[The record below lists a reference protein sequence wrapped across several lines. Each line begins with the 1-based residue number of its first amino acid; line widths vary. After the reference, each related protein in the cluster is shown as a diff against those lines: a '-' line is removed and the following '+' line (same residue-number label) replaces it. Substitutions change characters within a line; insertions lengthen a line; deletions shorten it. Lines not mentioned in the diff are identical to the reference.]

1 MGKKLLRAA
10 LLAAALVLVLTT
22 AAFAAEGDI
31 HPVNATSAEKSGE
44 DGYTVTY
51 TNAAIAD
58 KQCVLLVVTGTYE
71 EGVADYTISES
82 TIQYIDQTAAD
93 SSGSVSFTYIPKSTP
108 DSLVLLGVEGQ
119 SGPILL
125 ATVESKGV
133 TVTGSVDYVGT
144 TSPVAAIYDT
154 AGQQVGTSVMV
165 AGDGT
170 YTLTSV
176 PAGATYYV
184 KVTKSG
190 CVSTPVAVVVGE
202 DGATAPD
209 ITLYGGDINSN
220 GSINPVDLGFLLEDF
235 GKDDPSAFA
244 MALSDINENGSV
256 NPVDLSVFLTSF
268 GKDDVSIESFI
279 A

>member
-58 KQCVLLVVTGTYE
+58 KQCVLLVVAGTYDGSTPVYE
-71 EGVADYTISES
+71 ISES
-82 TIQYIDQTAAD
+82 TIQYIDQKAAD
-93 SSGSVSFTYIPKSTP
+93 GSVSFTYIPKSTP

-133 TVTGSVDYVGT
+133 TVSGSVSFRGDFTKATV
-144 TSPVAAIYDT
+144 SLT
-154 AGQQVGTSVMV
+154 AGSDVFSVETASGAYEIASV
-165 AGDGT
+165 PDGT
-170 YTLTSV
+170 YTLSITKKGHLPYSKTVTVDADHTVLGAVSLLGGDVDSDHNFINFSDLTALLGAYDTSV
-176 PAGATYYV
+176 TAAA
-184 KVTKSG
+184 VT
-190 CVSTPVAVVVGE
+190 
-202 DGATAPD
+202 D
-209 ITLYGGDINSN
+209 IDENALVN
-220 GSINPVDLGFLLEDF
+220 
-235 GKDDPSAFA
+235 FA
-244 MALSDINENGSV
+244 
-256 NPVDLSVFLTSF
+256 DLSILLANY
-268 GKDDVSIESFI
+268 DLQY
-279 A
+279 